1 VDGRHGDKPIPRT
14 YLEIPLPLRSGL
26 RQNGEVIG
34 ARASCRRMIRKRAK
48 RASIASQ
55 RTRGIAHPITPK
67 AGMMGTPVRAARLGP
82 SLAQKRRS
90 FRMTRDKGLWRAR
103 VKVMPFQIV
112 SCAVE
117 PFPSRDCPPEQP
129 AGCCRAA
136 LGVGGRDVRPHTDA
150 GTLARPH
157 TSSLGGRGRPPL
169 RKSSGPGHP
178 SSTTHHE
185 PRRARTPVLH
195 HANLADEGASP
206 ARRMPNKRLGAS

>member
-1 VDGRHGDKPIPRT
+1 
-14 YLEIPLPLRSGL
+14 
-26 RQNGEVIG
+26 
-34 ARASCRRMIRKRAK
+34 MIRKRAE

-117 PFPSRDCPPEQP
+117 PFPSRGCPPEQP

-136 LGVGGRDVRPHTDA
+136 LGLGGRDVRPHTDLPRVK
-150 GTLARPH
+150 THRPPRKNR
-157 TSSLGGRGRPPL
+157 GRGRPPL
-169 RKSSGPGHP
+169 RKSSGADIRP
-178 SSTTHHE
+178 
-185 PRRARTPVLH
+185 PRRITSLDGAMTPVLH

-206 ARRMPNKRLGAS
+206 ARGMPNKRLGAS

>member
-1 VDGRHGDKPIPRT
+1 
-14 YLEIPLPLRSGL
+14 
-26 RQNGEVIG
+26 
-34 ARASCRRMIRKRAK
+34 MIRKRAE

-136 LGVGGRDVRPHTDA
+136 LGVGGRDVRPHTD
-150 GTLARPH
+150 R
-157 TSSLGGRGRPPL
+157 
-169 RKSSGPGHP
+169 GHP
-178 SSTTHHE
+178 RPSPHEQLGRTRASFPTLIFRSRHPSFTAHHE
-185 PRRARTPVLH
+185 PRRAMTPVLH

-206 ARRMPNKRLGAS
+206 ARGMPNKRLGAS

>member
-1 VDGRHGDKPIPRT
+1 MRAAGAPDRYFAHEGAEGGGRFLSCGWVHRLREGEKQIPRVS
-14 YLEIPLPLRSGL
+14 LRLRSGS
-26 RQNGEVIG
+26 RRGEL
-34 ARASCRRMIRKRAK
+34 CRRMIRKRAE

-67 AGMMGTPVRAARLGP
+67 AGMMGAPVRAARLGP

-136 LGVGGRDVRPHTDA
+136 LGVGGRDVRPHTDLPRVK
-150 GTLARPH
+150 THRPPRKNR
-157 TSSLGGRGRPPL
+157 GRGRPPL
-169 RKSSGPGHP
+169 RKSFGPGHP
-178 SSTTHHE
+178 SSTAHDG
-185 PRRARTPVLH
+185 P
-195 HANLADEGASP
+195 
-206 ARRMPNKRLGAS
+206 